1 MSKNTEVAATQ
12 NSALLDVTN
21 TALPDWLQ
29 PKGNRGSEEVGASD
43 ITLPRI
49 GIIQAISPQLKKN
62 DPAYIQGAE
71 QGQLYNTLT
80 SELYPEGG
88 IIFVPVL
95 FRKEWVA
102 FKDREK
108 GGGFRGA
115 WPFVEEVQARTAI
128 EQMEDAADIDLL
140 ESHSHIGYVVK
151 PDGSLEQ
158 AIIACTKSAI
168 KFSRKINS
176 LVTMA
181 GVDRFA
187 KAYSIG
193 TVEATSPKGEY
204 WTFDVKPMGFV
215 NQNVYREAETMYE
228 MLKDRKIGTNYAEDD
243 AEHVTGGKS
252 YNADEEKEF

>member
-1 MSKNTEVAATQ
+1 MSKNTEVAVKNT
-12 NSALLDVTN
+12 ALLDSDS
-21 TALPDWLQ
+21 AAAGLPDWLKA
-29 PKGNRGSEEVGASD
+29 KGNRGSEEVSAAD
-43 ITLPRI
+43 IVLPRI

-80 SELYPEGG
+80 SELYDGEGL
-88 IIFVPVL
+88 IFVPVL

-108 GGGFRGA
+108 GGGFKGA
-115 WPFVEEVQARTAI
+115 WPFVEEVTARTAI
-128 EQMEDAADIDLL
+128 EQMEDAADIELL
-140 ESHSHIGYVVK
+140 ESHSHIGYIVK

-187 KAYSIG
+187 KAYRISTI
-193 TVEATSPKGEY
+193 EASSAKGDY
-204 WTFDVKPMGFV
+204 WTFDVKPMGYV
-215 NQNVYREAETMYE
+215 TKGVYSEAEAMYE
-228 MLKDRKIGTNYAEDD
+228 MLKDRKVGTNYAEDD
-243 AEHVTGGKS
+243 ADSTQSS
-252 YNADEEKEF
+252 YKAEDEKDF